1 MLFSRPQASVNLL
14 PAFEAIQLCYRFG
27 TEDAAITTLPEE
39 LLGVVQER
47 LLCEERVRLLEE
59 VTKANLCFGS
69 KCDWEDHPT
78 KDEVE
83 TL

>member
-14 PAFEAIQLCYRFG
+14 PAFEAIQLCYRIG

-69 KCDWEDHPT
+69 KYDWEDHPT